1 VLVVYPRHH
10 YVIMHMPLYLLLVAI
25 LIKSISF
32 RKNSFTNGLPK
43 LFSLIFIAGF
53 FGYYPYKKAEPR
65 HTDFYYFMKE
75 IGTKK
80 QIEILS
86 NDIFGQNY
94 FNENYHRTGWDP
106 KKDNLVDM
114 LNSGN
119 YDVLSFYFLDLEVPE
134 NRAFL
139 EEGSFKTKMV
149 RIKTYEPLKRYIW
162 VKPELVGL
170 FKNQ

>member
-1 VLVVYPRHH
+1 
-10 YVIMHMPLYLLLVAI
+10 
-25 LIKSISF
+25 
-32 RKNSFTNGLPK
+32 
-43 LFSLIFIAGF
+43 
-53 FGYYPYKKAEPR
+53 
-65 HTDFYYFMKE
+65 MKE

-94 FNENYHRTGWDP
+94 FDENYHRTGWDP
-106 KKDNLVDM
+106 IKDNLVSI
-114 LNSGN
+114 LNSGK
-119 YDVLSFYFLDLEVPE
+119 YDVLSLYFLDLEVPE

-139 EEGSFKTKMV
+139 KEGSLKTKMI